1 MKRIG
6 FLLLGFLLAG
16 STVMAQNDGSGARKM
31 SREERKAA
39 KEAEELKQMQV
50 VAFLIRDTSFVVVAD
65 RVEESGSMKVVNP
78 NLNYI
83 AVGRLDMVI
92 QTGLDTGVGGNNL
105 GGMTLVGKMSNLNVY
120 ESGKNGYKLLKTN
133 FTSSTGRRLR
143 IEMKISPT
151 GNTMAT
157 VESNVDSF
165 RLTYRGRIKA
175 IEDTRIFEGR
185 TTW

>member
-1 MKRIG
+1 MKTIQFV
-6 FLLLGFLLAG
+6 FLMILVG
-16 STVMAQNDGSGARKM
+16 SGVMAQNTGGNARKM

-39 KEAEELKQMQV
+39 KDAEELKQMQE
-50 VAFLIRDTSFVVVAD
+50 VALLVRDTFFVMVAD
-65 RVEESGSMKVVNP
+65 RVEDAGSMRVVNP

-83 AVGRLDMVI
+83 AIGRMDMVI
-92 QTGLDTGVGGNNL
+92 QTGLDAGFGGNNL
-105 GGMTLVGKMSNLNVY
+105 GGITMVGEMSNLSVK
-120 ESGKNGYKLLKTN
+120 ETGKNGFKLLKTN
-133 FTSSTGRRLR
+133 FTNSTGRRLR

-157 VESNVDSF
+157 VESNVDNF
-165 RLTYRGRIKA
+165 RLIYRGRLKA